1 MEPASAL
8 TSIINSYSNLLP
20 SAVAVGPSVSQVAT
34 LISEYVTRLV
44 ARLNVGSHPDSPF
57 KLQERSSA
65 EPSHSAISG
74 MRTEKLI
81 NAASSQS
88 IFSRVP
94 SSSSPV

>member
-20 SAVAVGPSVSQVAT
+20 SAVAVGPSVSQLAT
-34 LISEYVTRLV
+34 LIAEYVTKPLS
-44 ARLNVGSHPDSPF
+44 NVGSHPDSPF

-81 NAASSQS
+81 NAASSQF

-94 SSSSPV
+94 SSSPV